1 MGIFNNIDH
10 ELLAQILAEK
20 LAGYSESEVKTFDER
35 AEIREQQK
43 LDNDAAKAN
52 KAEGSTAPKPSIPP
66 KPQKLPDQKPVK
78 LTGTDKTPEDFDI
91 QGARVKTS
99 DFVDDNPLATIAL
112 GALAAGGAAYGASR
126 LSGKVP
132 RMFSSWKDTKQ
143 GKKALESADE
153 AIKANKAAKP
163 VNIPAAEG
171 VEVSAE
177 HQQFLKNTYVP
188 TELSEIGKAWY
199 PLVKQQIGP
208 IDSAIYKTLPKNS
221 LNRLKFN
228 MAEILENSS
237 KLTVGELNALKAAG
251 SHMDDVVMTTKRE
264 FPRRFAGSGGIQDRL
279 TMSMENIMA
288 DLETGALTPGKAA
301 KLKNALAKEG
311 NIDAAL
317 SDKLK
322 NDKGIQELLQVL
334 IGKGL

>member
-1 MGIFNNIDH
+1 MGIFKNIDH
-10 ELLAQILAEK
+10 DLLAQILAEK
-20 LAGYSESEVKTFDER
+20 LAGYSESEVKTPDER
-35 AEIREQQK
+35 AEIMEQQK
-43 LDNDAAKAN
+43 LDTDAAKAN
-52 KAEGSTAPKPSIPP
+52 KTEGSTAPKPSTPP
-66 KPQKLPDQKPVK
+66 KTEKLPDQKPVK
-78 LTGTDKTPEDFDI
+78 LIDTGKTPEDFDT
-91 QGARVKTS
+91 QEATVKIS
-99 DFVDDNPLATIAL
+99 NFVDDNPLATIAL

-132 RMFSSWKDTKQ
+132 KMFSSWKETKQ

-153 AIKANKAAKP
+153 AIKVNKAAKP
-163 VNIPAAEG
+163 VAEG
-171 VEVSAE
+171 VEMSAE

-188 TELSEIGKAWY
+188 TELSETGKAWY

-208 IDSAIYKTLPKNS
+208 IDSAIYNTLPKNS

-228 MAEILENSS
+228 MAEILENSN

-322 NDKGIQELLQVL
+322 NDKGIQELLQIL